1 MLQTKKPGDVSSS
14 RALHFRLLFLSLFLG
29 SCCHGDVHTCRH
41 GDVDPR
47 CHGDIELSSCG
58 DFLLCH
64 HGDGNVCVVIV
75 TLTCVAMVT
84 LTCVAMVTSLQTCE
98 EKLGKLNPD
107 NNQMIVLSM
116 YETYSGCKVIQL

>member
-1 MLQTKKPGDVSSS
+1 M
-14 RALHFRLLFLSLFLG
+14 
-29 SCCHGDVHTCRH
+29 
-41 GDVDPR
+41 
-47 CHGDIELSSCG
+47 
-58 DFLLCH
+58 
-64 HGDGNVCVVIV
+64 CVVIVTLTCVAMVTLTCVAMVTLTCVTMV